1 MQMEYTTV
9 LKSIFHGCLLSKRNN
24 RYQKVYLNICF
35 LISLLTQIKDK
46 HKNLFKVIVI
56 MGLDTANTDINTI
69 SNRVVDIP
77 RAKGLIGILILNKTG
92 SLFYSKVNKKR
103 VNIIKNIFQIAGF
116 LSAMMIYSKDFIGS
130 RELELKLEDVDL
142 HIDTKN
148 GVIFAY
154 LIEKENHTEDSNKY
168 IHIIFNDFLERYY
181 DSHIKD
187 FKGDLTPFYSFEE
200 VIDQYFDM

>member
-1 MQMEYTTV
+1 
-9 LKSIFHGCLLSKRNN
+9 
-24 RYQKVYLNICF
+24 
-35 LISLLTQIKDK
+35 
-46 HKNLFKVIVI
+46 